1 VTAVTM
7 THPASN
13 QEIQV
18 APSAVERYESQGWRK
33 ATPDAPKGN
42 ASLEDWQAF
51 AREQGFTDEQIDG
64 KTRDDLRAA
73 LS

>member
-1 VTAVTM
+1 MSVTM
-7 THPASN
+7 THPASV
-13 QEIQV
+13 QEIEV
-18 APSAVERYESQGWRK
+18 AESAVEKYLTQGWRT
-33 ATPDAPKGN
+33 ATPHAPKGN

-51 AREQGFTDEQIDG
+51 ARSQGFDEDQIEG